1 MRRRGDSQMA
11 KGAGF
16 YWDCG
21 RPRPQ
26 LPNTNLATVDL
37 TLSEVIEKEVVSRFA
52 LIAGGGARGP
62 SKAPRRPMLLY
73 ALPGDQRSSTLACQ
87 LA

>member
-26 LPNTNLATVDL
+26 LPNTNLAKVDL

-52 LIAGGGARGP
+52 LIAGGGAAVP
-62 SKAPRRPMLLY
+62 VKRRVDLCCFTHFPAISARPLFLVN
-73 ALPGDQRSSTLACQ
+73 
-87 LA
+87 